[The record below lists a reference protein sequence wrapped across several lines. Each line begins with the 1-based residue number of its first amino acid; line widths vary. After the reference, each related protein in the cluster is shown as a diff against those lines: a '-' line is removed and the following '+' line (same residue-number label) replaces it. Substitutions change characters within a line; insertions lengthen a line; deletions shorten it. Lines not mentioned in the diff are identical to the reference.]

1 MINFLGEMAKSTQQE
16 QIGRKRHPTP
26 ELKSETMDEAEHSRL
41 HKNVKGLGK
50 CLSTDND
57 PNKIRS
63 DENRSLR
70 IDTSTPRSKLSHTI
84 VKSMSDIFSNRSRGV
99 ADEPSIAPID
109 EDMLESP
116 DSGLTLDANQATV
129 GSAQTQWAKNAKDML
144 SSVKATT
151 ESDPQKQANDTVG
164 TSIEKSS
171 GKKPPNRPLLSSVF
185 SQNSEFSESKQ
196 PDTVIEESTATPEQT
211 TESLSNQ
218 ISRDEETNNSTRRSR
233 FPYRFKHHTVNLL
246 TGSGVENRL
255 IR

>member
-1 MINFLGEMAKSTQQE
+1 MISFLGEMAKSTQQE

-26 ELKSETMDEAEHSRL
+26 ELKSETMDEAEHCRL
-41 HKNVKGLGK
+41 HKNIKGLGK

-99 ADEPSIAPID
+99 TDEPSIAPID

-129 GSAQTQWAKNAKDML
+129 GSAQTQWAKNAKDIL
-144 SSVKATT
+144 SSAKTT
-151 ESDPQKQANDTVG
+151 AESDTQKQANDIVR
-164 TSIEKSS
+164 TSIDP

-185 SQNSEFSESKQ
+185 SQNSESFSESKQ
-196 PDTVIEESTATPEQT
+196 PDTVTEETTPTPEQT
-211 TESLSNQ
+211 TEALSNQ
-218 ISRDEETNNSTRRSR
+218 TSRDEETNNSTRRSR